1 MVEAKVLDLV
11 HDFQCLSK
19 SVTEQIDSHKT
30 WLQELEVKM
39 MSKLNEHM
47 SKFKEDMEATLSSN
61 MNTTQLSD
69 NGPGH
74 NFAAAVGI
82 VIAIA
87 CFYWKIL

>member
-1 MVEAKVLDLV
+1 
-11 HDFQCLSK
+11 
-19 SVTEQIDSHKT
+19 
-30 WLQELEVKM
+30 M